1 MSPHRYLLKVVI
13 FSLPLLI
20 FFYSFGWWVAQLP
33 SELLTKKH
41 FFEQKIAGIDTLVLG
56 QNDAYH
62 GIIASQLSDH
72 GFNLASPGQSI
83 ILDAKLVQ
91 KNISKLKN
99 IKTIIFT
106 ISPSAYS
113 SKIDKRPGSLKSF
126 LYHQY
131 FGVSEIGFGWDQ
143 TVGLNILGFFRNDF
157 AIKLVVD
164 GLSRKIIV
172 PAMDA
177 SGSAT
182 SDVSTHLASPM
193 TISKFSRM
201 DWGSVEGILKSLN
214 KRKIN
219 ILFVSLPSKD
229 KQSDQILRITYGFS
243 QKYSIPYF
251 NYTNDP
257 RFLASD
263 LTPEGVLNR
272 GGADK
277 FTMILKEDLSE
288 HLRSQTPEVQAAPS
302 QSAPMNVWSP
312 DLRYFPS
319 NNQKAA
325 SQS

>member
-1 MSPHRYLLKVVI
+1 MHLHRYLLKIVV

-20 FFYSFGWWVAQLP
+20 FFYSFGGWVAQLP
-33 SELLTKKH
+33 SELLAKKH
-41 FFEQKIAGIDTLVLG
+41 FFEQKMATIDTLVLG
-56 QNDAYH
+56 QNDTYH
-62 GIIASQLSDH
+62 GVIAGQLSDH

-99 IKTIIFT
+99 IQTVIFT

-113 SKIDKRPGSLKSF
+113 SKIDKQAGSLKSF

-131 FGVSEIGFGWDQ
+131 FGISEMDFGWNQ

-157 AIKLVVD
+157 AIQLVVD
-164 GLSRKIIV
+164 GLSHKISE

-182 SDVSTHLASPM
+182 SDISTHLASPM
-193 TISKFSRM
+193 TTAKFSRT
-201 DWGSVEGILKSLN
+201 DWGAVEGTLKSL
-214 KRKIN
+214 RKKKVN
-219 ILFVSLPSKD
+219 VLFISLPSRD

-243 QKYSIPYF
+243 QKYDIPYF

-257 RFLASD
+257 RILASD
-263 LTPEGVLNR
+263 LTPEGMLNR

-277 FTMILKEDLSE
+277 FTKILREDVSE
-288 HLRSQTPEVQAAPS
+288 HLRSQTPEVKAPL
-302 QSAPMNVWSP
+302 QSAPMTIWSP
-312 DLRYFPS
+312 DLHYFPS
-319 NNQKAA
+319 S
-325 SQS
+325 SQNTATQS

>member
-1 MSPHRYLLKVVI
+1 MNPHRYLLKLAV
-13 FSLPLLI
+13 FSLPILV
-20 FFYSFGWWVAQLP
+20 FFYSFGGWVAQLP

-41 FFEQKIAGIDTLVLG
+41 LFEQKIADIDTLVLG

-62 GIIASQLSDH
+62 GVIAGQLSDH
-72 GFNLASPGQSI
+72 AFNLASPGQSV

-91 KNISKLKN
+91 KNISKLKS
-99 IKTIIFT
+99 IRTVIFT

-113 SKIDKRPGSLKSF
+113 SKIDKQAGSLKSF

-131 FGVSEIGFGWDQ
+131 FGVSEIDFGWDQ
-143 TVGLNILGFFRNDF
+143 TVGLNILGFFRNDL
-157 AIKLVVD
+157 AIQLVID
-164 GLSRKIIV
+164 GLSGRIME

-177 SGSAT
+177 TGSAT
-182 SDVSTHLASPM
+182 SDNSTHLASPM
-193 TISKFSRM
+193 TTSKFSRM
-201 DWGSVEGILKSLN
+201 DWGSIEGALKSLR

-219 ILFVSLPSKD
+219 VLFVSLPSKD

-243 QKYSIPYF
+243 QKYGIPYF

-257 RFLASD
+257 RILASD

-277 FTMILKEDLSE
+277 FTKILKDDLSE
-288 HLRSQTPEVQAAPS
+288 HLRSQAPEVTAPP
-302 QSAPMNVWSP
+302 QSAPLNIWSP

-319 NNQKAA
+319 SNQKAA